1 MWGWIQW
8 PRRCIWI
15 SYIFVVFDGVG
26 SVESEDLLVKKADEV
41 SFECMNPLF
50 RSQWH
55 TGELDLAQLEAQ
67 PNVHHSLQKC
77 KFWNGNRTCCT
88 PNLEALQQRA
98 FLLHKEKFNFELKM
112 LEEYVSGLI
121 QLSKDEAG
129 TFDFSDSLDQ
139 TLLLRAVNSL
149 QVVVKLAEPCMKRL
163 MTYVAGMIC
172 FACQPQWSAYV
183 WRNGL
188 GEVVGVNIH
197 PNACIYVDWSCGQ
210 FGRAVQN
217 AYFHVMEST
226 LAKRLHLPLPDF
238 TMFFSRVEIC
248 RWLRSVVA
256 MHPILS
262 RSVVSVR
269 RLEQDTE
276 RHNAS
281 ATSNE
286 NNHSVSTTAR
296 STSTLAFTTA
306 MPNQIESATA
316 LPTVMPIPQAPP
328 DATAPAL
335 ALDPSLDGLKSDF
348 TLI

>member
-1 MWGWIQW
+1 MWGWIQ
-8 PRRCIWI
+8 RRCIRMF
-15 SYIFVVFDGVG
+15 YIFVLFDGVG
-26 SVESEDLLVKKADEV
+26 SESEDLLVKKGDEA

-55 TGELDLAQLEAQ
+55 TGELDIAQLEAQ

-98 FLLHKEKFNFELKM
+98 FLLHKEKFNFELGM
-112 LEEYVSGLI
+112 MEEYLSGLI
-121 QLSKDEAG
+121 QLSKDEG
-129 TFDFSDSLDQ
+129 TFDFSDSSDQ
-139 TLLLRAVNSL
+139 MLLLRAVNSL
-149 QVVVKLAEPCMKRL
+149 QVAVKLAEPCMKRL

-197 PNACIYVDWSCGQ
+197 PNACIYVDWSCGA

-262 RSVVSVR
+262 RSVVGVR
-269 RLEQDTE
+269 RLEPQDTE
-276 RHNAS
+276 MHNAS
-281 ATSNE
+281 SMNE
-286 NNHSVSTTAR
+286 NNDSVSTTAR
-296 STSTLAFTTA
+296 STSTATAFTTA